1 MPMVAAIQMASGP
14 NVNANLLEAERLISS
29 AAANGARLVVLPENF
44 AIMGLQETDKVRIG
58 EQAGRGPIQ
67 DFLAQHASRYGIWI
81 VGGTIPLK
89 TADEHRVRSA
99 CLMYDH
105 KGQQVARYD
114 KIHMFDVHNIQNS
127 GESYNESSTTE
138 SGDATVVVDTPFG
151 KLGIAICYDL
161 RFPELFRVL
170 NDQGMEICA
179 LPSSFTAITGK
190 AHWEP
195 LLRARAIENQ
205 CYMIAADQGGF
216 HINGRETYGN
226 SMIIDPWGNILNRLM
241 SGAGV
246 VVSEIDRD
254 FLRNTRKNFPV
265 LEHRHLNCKIQ

>member
-1 MPMVAAIQMASGP
+1 MSKAAAVQMASGP
-14 NVNANLLEAERLISS
+14 NIQANLDTAARLIEQAVS
-29 AAANGARLVVLPENF
+29 ADAELVVLPENF
-44 AIMGLQETDKVRIG
+44 SCMSMSDKERIAQAEKPGEGHVR
-58 EQAGRGPIQ
+58 
-67 DFLAQHASRYGIWI
+67 DFLSNQSRKHKIWL
-81 VGGTIPLK
+81 VGGTVPMVSLIPGK
-89 TADEHRVRSA
+89 TRSA
-99 CLMYDH
+99 CMLFNPSGEMA
-105 KGQQVARYD
+105 ARYD

-170 NDQGMEICA
+170 NDQDMEICV

-265 LEHRHLNCKIQ
+265 LEHRHLNCKTQ

>member
-89 TADEHRVRSA
+89 TSDEYRVRSA
-99 CLMYDH
+99 CLMYDD

-114 KIHMFDVHNIQNS
+114 KIHMFDVHVM
-127 GESYNESSTTE
+127 ESNEHYTE
-138 SGDATVVVDTPFG
+138 SETIEPGTTPLVIDTPFG
-151 KLGIAICYDL
+151 KMGLAVCYDL
-161 RFPELFRVL
+161 RFPELFRRML
-170 NDQGMEICA
+170 DMGMELLVI
-179 LPSSFTAITGK
+179 PSSFTAITGK
-190 AHWEP
+190 AHWET
-195 LLRARAIENQ
+195 LVRARAIENQ
-205 CYMIAADQGGF
+205 CYVIAAAQGGY
-216 HINGRETYGN
+216 HANGRETHGD
-226 SMIIDPWGNILNRLM
+226 SMIVEPWGVILDRLTRG
-241 SGAGV
+241 SGV
-246 VVSEIDRD
+246 VSAEIDASRIQSV
-254 FLRNTRKNFPV
+254 RKNFPAI
-265 LEHRHLNCKIQ
+265 LHRRMHCK